1 MKKIILIFYFFLF
14 FFFNLVFIN
23 SGISLLQPEDLTVF
37 TDTQSVTFICN
48 VSSPPDIS
56 NVTLYVNDSVIDYN
70 ISGINNVNYTFTQ
83 SFLEGFW
90 NWSCSHTE
98 SGVGET
104 LTTKR
109 SFLIDTIGPYSSEN
123 STNSTSAGK
132 AIMHRL
138 YFQDNTGLGGYIFSF
153 DNGNGSFVNDSW
165 VPFSGIS
172 NWSNITKAVNT
183 TIGTTI
189 RWKVYAN
196 DSYNKLNVSEIYSYV
211 LIDSDFPSI
220 SLLSPED
227 EEFLNYTSINFTCS
241 TSENTSLSN
250 VSLYGNWTGSWGL
263 NETKSITGTSNSTLF
278 SSKVVVANK
287 SYLWA
292 CYACDSLGNCGFS
305 SENRTFITDTVS
317 PVVNLVSPYDDLET
331 TTTSQRFRFIA
342 TDNLELKNCSLYIN
356 EDLMETEIS
365 VANNTNTYFD
375 SVTLS
380 SSSSG
385 RNYDW
390 YVRCYDSAENYY
402 DSSEWRLT
410 IISEDDEE
418 SSSGGVSTS
427 FWTITYSPSSSEFSG
442 TNGYLC
448 ELAKQSRVKVV
459 VSGSNHYVGIVA
471 LASTTAVIN
480 ISSTP
485 QQAIFSKGDEKK
497 FDVNGNGYYDIW
509 IKLNSITSSKANVS
523 IKTIHEQIP
532 SGTSNSFLLSNSTEE
547 EEEETNPEEKKQPST
562 KGDKIWTIFLVIIIV
577 CLVVFFLYLNK
588 RRKELGYL

>member
-1 MKKIILIFYFFLF
+1 MKKIILTFSFFLII
-14 FFFNLVFIN
+14 FFNLILVH
-23 SGISLLQPEDLTVF
+23 SGISLLQPEELTAYI
-37 TDTQSVTFICN
+37 DTQSVTFICN

-56 NVTLYVNDSVIDYN
+56 NVTLYVNDTVVGYN
-70 ISGINNVNYTFTQ
+70 VSGINNVNYTFTQ
-83 SFLEGFW
+83 SFSEGVW

-98 SGVGET
+98 LGVGET
-104 LTTKR
+104 FTAKR
-109 SFLIDTIGPYSSEN
+109 LFLIDTIGPYSSGN

-132 AIMHRL
+132 AIKHNL
-138 YFQDNTGLGGYIFSF
+138 YFQDSTGLSGYIFSF
-153 DNGNGSFVNDSW
+153 DNGNGSFANDSW
-165 VPFSGIS
+165 VSFSGVS
-172 NWSNITKAVNT
+172 NWSNITKVVNS

-189 RWKVYAN
+189 RWRIYAN

-220 SLLSPED
+220 SLVSPDDED
-227 EEFLNYTSINFTCS
+227 FLNYTSINFTCS
-241 TSENTSLSN
+241 TSDGTSLSN
-250 VSLYGNWTGSWGL
+250 VSLYGNWTGSWTL

-305 SENRTFITDTVS
+305 SENRTFIVDTVS
-317 PVVNLVSPYDDLET
+317 PVVNLVSPDDDLET

-356 EDLMETEIS
+356 DDLMETETS
-365 VANNTNTYFD
+365 VDNNTNTYFD
-375 SVTLS
+375 SITLS

-390 YVRCYDSAENYY
+390 YVRCYDSAENYH

-427 FWTITYSPSSSEFSG
+427 FWINTYSPSSSEFSG
-442 TNGYLC
+442 TNGYIC
-448 ELAKQSRVKVV
+448 ELAKQARVKVV

-497 FDVNGNGYYDIW
+497 FDVNGNGYYDLL
-509 IKLNSITSSKANVS
+509 IKLNSVTSSKANVS

-532 SGTSNSFLLSNSTEE
+532 SGTVNSFLLSNNTEE
-547 EEEETNPEEKKQPST
+547 EEEEAGSEEMKQPFT

-577 CLVVFFLYLNK
+577 CLVIFFLHINK